1 MQTMEVLQRPIITEK
16 STALQER
23 GKYTFEVAENANK
36 HQVKQ
41 AVEKAFNV
49 EVLKVNVITVHPK
62 WRGPGRRRGL
72 TSASKKAVVTL
83 KKGQKIEFFEGI

>member
-1 MQTMEVLQRPIITEK
+1 MQTTEVLQHPIITEK

-23 GKYTFEVAENANK
+23 GKYTFEVAKNANK
-36 HQVKQ
+36 QQIRQ
-41 AVEKAFNV
+41 AIEKTFNV
-49 EVLKVNVITVHPK
+49 EVTKVNIITVHPK

-83 KKGQKIEFFEGI
+83 KQGQKIEFFEGV

>member
-1 MQTMEVLQRPIITEK
+1 MHTMEVLQRPIITEK

-23 GKYTFEVAENANK
+23 GKYSFEVAGNANK
-36 HQVKQ
+36 HQVRQ
-41 AVEKAFNV
+41 AVEQTFKV
-49 EVLKVNVITVHPK
+49 EVIKVNMITVHPK

-83 KKGQKIEFFEGI
+83 KPGQKIEFFEGI

>member
-49 EVLKVNVITVHPK
+49 EGLKVNVITVNPK

>member
-1 MQTMEVLQRPIITEK
+1 MKTMEVIQRPIITEK

-41 AVEKAFNV
+41 AVENAFNV
-49 EVLKVNVITVHPK
+49 EVVKVNMITVHPK

-83 KKGQKIEFFEGI
+83 KKGQKIEFFEGV

>member
-1 MQTMEVLQRPIITEK
+1 MQTMEVIQRPIITEK

-23 GKYTFEVAENANK
+23 GKYTFEVAEHANK

-41 AVEKAFNV
+41 AVESAFNV
-49 EVLKVNVITVHPK
+49 EVVKVNMITVHPK

-83 KKGQKIEFFEGI
+83 KKGQKIEFFEGV

>member
-1 MQTMEVLQRPIITEK
+1 MQTTEVLQRPIITEK

-36 HQVKQ
+36 QQIRQ
-41 AVEKAFNV
+41 AIEKTFNV
-49 EVLKVNVITVHPK
+49 EVTKVNIITVHPK

-83 KKGQKIEFFEGI
+83 KQGQKIEFFEGV

>member
-1 MQTMEVLQRPIITEK
+1 MQTLEVLQRPIITEK

-23 GKYTFEVAENANK
+23 GKYTFEVAGGANK

-41 AVEKAFNV
+41 AVEQAFKV
-49 EVLKVNVITVHPK
+49 EVIKVNMVTVHPK

-83 KKGQKIEFFEGI
+83 KPGQKIEFFEGI

>member
-23 GKYTFEVAENANK
+23 GKYTFEVSGDANK
-36 HQVKQ
+36 NQVKQ
-41 AVEKAFNV
+41 AVEQAFKV
-49 EVLKVNVITVHPK
+49 DVMKVNMIVVHPK

-83 KKGQKIEFFEGI
+83 KPGQKIEFFEGI

>member
-16 STALQER
+16 STALQDR

-36 HQVKQ
+36 HQVRQ
-41 AVEKAFNV
+41 AVEKSFNV
-49 EVLKVNVITVHPK
+49 EVVKVNMITVHPK

>member
-23 GKYTFEVAENANK
+23 GKYIFEVAGNANK
-36 HQVKQ
+36 HQVRQ
-41 AVEKAFNV
+41 AVEQTFKV
-49 EVLKVNVITVHPK
+49 EVIKVNMITVHPK

-83 KKGQKIEFFEGI
+83 KPGQKIEFFEGI

>member
-1 MQTMEVLQRPIITEK
+1 MQTMEVIQRPIITEK
-16 STALQER
+16 STALQEL
-23 GKYTFEVAENANK
+23 GKYTFEVTENANK

-41 AVEKAFNV
+41 AVESAFNV
-49 EVLKVNVITVHPK
+49 EVVKVNMITVHPK

-83 KKGQKIEFFEGI
+83 KQGQKIEFFEGV